1 MWLFKRSH
9 WMWIF
14 GAAAR
19 IPKLTMSNTR
29 KSNRW
34 CLSYIDRAVVKTAAR
49 LPNSRILCFRPLKW
63 NIDPDLSTQLPL
75 KMDDNAAAGA
85 AAAGQRRCHESQR
98 FFIFSDRTD
107 GCKRKLRMLKNF
119 VIYGQNIRKHCVIC
133 DFIQLQGRND
143 PVRGGVL
150 WKSLSVD

>member
-9 WMWIF
+9 WIWIF
-14 GAAAR
+14 GAAVR
-19 IPKLTMSNTR
+19 IPKPTKSNTR

-34 CLSYIDRAVVKTAAR
+34 CLSYSDRAVVKTAAR

-75 KMDDNAAAGA
+75 KMDD
-85 AAAGQRRCHESQR
+85 AAAGQWRCHESQR
-98 FFIFSDRTD
+98 FFLFSDKTD
-107 GCKRKLRMLKNF
+107 GWKRKLRILMNF
-119 VIYGQNIRKHCVIC
+119 VIFGQNIRKDCVIC
-133 DFIQLQGRND
+133 DFIQLQGQND
-143 PVRGGVL
+143 LVRGVVL